1 MLRKLK
7 VAAIVLVAVLLNQ
20 VAGYVVHAAVPDA
33 FLASGSTRYAVAYAA
48 DEITNSSNTY
58 ADIPGMRASIS
69 IPEGKRGDVLLLFCA
84 ESWTDGATR
93 VAPWIAGAYGTP
105 SSTQIRISPPGGF
118 AESRCFNFHR
128 LNVHAGTKIVKMQWR
143 EAGGGTSS
151 LGVRHMIVIVNLHN

>member
-7 VAAIVLVAVLLNQ
+7 VPAIVLVAVLLNQ

-48 DEITNSSNTY
+48 DEITNSSSTY

-84 ESWTDGATR
+84 ESWTDGTTR
-93 VAPWIAGAYGTP
+93 VSPWIAGAYRTP
-105 SSTQIRISPPGGF
+105 SSTQMRIRRLGASPKVAASISTGSMCTRAP
-118 AESRCFNFHR
+118 R
-128 LNVHAGTKIVKMQWR
+128 
-143 EAGGGTSS
+143 SS
-151 LGVRHMIVIVNLHN
+151 KCSGVRPAAGLRVWVCAT